1 MTNTKTF
8 LCKTR
13 KRCQTTGALK
23 IEILREMKEI
33 LREKMEILRE
43 MKEILGLRFI
53 KYHYT
58 SCICG
63 IGNDHE
69 IDS

>member
-1 MTNTKTF
+1 M
-8 LCKTR
+8 
-13 KRCQTTGALK
+13 
-23 IEILREMKEI
+23 EILRDMKEI

-53 KYHYT
+53 KYHST

-63 IGNDHE
+63 IENDHE

>member
-1 MTNTKTF
+1 MPNNRS
-8 LCKTR
+8 LEN
-13 KRCQTTGALK
+13 GD
-23 IEILREMKEI
+23 IEGDEGDIEGENGDI
-33 LREKMEILRE
+33 E

-53 KYHYT
+53 KYHST

-63 IGNDHE
+63 IENDHE